1 MPTRPGRIGTKSCFS
16 PVRVLKTRR
25 GKRSTIKDGFE
36 ISLDIVFVD
45 ALGQRKLL
53 DEEIAR
59 RVEHLPLAEAEVL
72 VELEQVQIAKNFGDF
87 KDGAGLDLLHVLP
100 VPGVHGEDQDRNVL
114 LLQDLVNFTELGR
127 A

>member
-25 GKRSTIKDGFE
+25 GKRSTIKDGLQVA
-36 ISLDIVFVD
+36 LDIVFIH
-45 ALGQRKLL
+45 ALGQRQLL

-59 RVEHLPLAEAEVL
+59 RVEHLALAEAQVL
-72 VELEQVQIAKNFGDF
+72 VELEQVQIAKNFRDF

-100 VPGVHGEDQDRNVL
+100 VPAVPGGGAERNVL
-114 LLQDLVNFTELGR
+114 LLSDLVNFTELGR

>member
-16 PVRVLKTRR
+16 PVRVLKTLS
-25 GKRSTIKDGFE
+25 GKSAIEDRLQVAFNV
-36 ISLDIVFVD
+36 VFVD

-59 RVEHLPLAEAEVL
+59 RVEHLALAEAQVL

-100 VPGVHGEDQDRNVL
+100 VPAVPGGGVDRNVL